1 MVSNRPAPHGANSG
15 RKQPLRGLSDECCS
29 KSVKRVSNCRWK
41 VAEVHRVNAGADRWI
56 HAEGGGFQTVAASSD
71 MRSHGK
77 MWRTTKTMP
86 PARPL
91 QACWR
96 SLQPMNLVAGAL
108 SCLHSC
114 IRTMPGRC
122 CYSRAATTILKVE
135 WPEVLS
141 CPTATRPSSSGLR
154 LLRAP
159 PRRVM
164 PTE

>member
-1 MVSNRPAPHGANSG
+1 MHRRWVQAEVGGLHAVGATSNR
-15 RKQPLRGLSDECCS
+15 
-29 KSVKRVSNCRWK
+29 
-41 VAEVHRVNAGADRWI
+41 
-56 HAEGGGFQTVAASSD
+56 
-71 MRSHGK
+71 RSHGK

-86 PARPL
+86 RARPL

-96 SLQPMNLVAGAL
+96 SLKPTSLVATSL